1 MYTATHRGLAAALL
15 AGPEGLSP
23 QELCCTDM
31 LLEVLKGLAARA
43 SSAGAIHTCAT
54 AEDLLRLAN
63 AIAVANEQDAPTA
76 RRVLRLALLG
86 IRPGAS
92 LGRPRQRP
100 SSAPPLKPSPST
112 GPLSRLYVRFRP
124 SSGGRDR
131 GRTTPGGSRPSRSTA
146 RHGRPTG

>member
-54 AEDLLRLAN
+54 A
-63 AIAVANEQDAPTA
+63 
-76 RRVLRLALLG
+76 
-86 IRPGAS
+86 
-92 LGRPRQRP
+92 
-100 SSAPPLKPSPST
+100 
-112 GPLSRLYVRFRP
+112 
-124 SSGGRDR
+124 
-131 GRTTPGGSRPSRSTA
+131 
-146 RHGRPTG
+146 